1 MRGIVSIAGYV
12 PYRRLERSSVTAFFG
27 KGGGAGTRAVA
38 GFDEDTTTMAVEACR
53 LALDACPAGH
63 ASVFSPGG
71 APMAVWLSTAS
82 PVYLD
87 KTNATVLHA
96 ALGLPEEA
104 SAYDFGGAL
113 RSAGGVLNAALDGR
127 GTVLVAVAD
136 RRDGLPTS
144 VDEQAAGDAA
154 AAVLVADDG
163 PGTPVI
169 AEQVARASLTTE
181 LLERWRAP
189 GEPCSSVWEER
200 LAEGWYMGLGQ
211 RAWERA
217 LAAADTDADGVDRAA
232 VVGMHGRAVAAVR
245 RSLGVRPEAL
255 LADDLTATVGQA
267 GSAHGALVLASLL
280 ERADPGETI
289 ALVSLA
295 DGADVTVL
303 RTTAA
308 VATWRPVVPVADQVA
323 NGATLDYARFLAW
336 RGMVTPEPPRR
347 PEPARVSSAAAGRS
361 VRWKYGFVGSRD
373 RSSGMV
379 HLPPARV
386 SASGGGVDDME
397 PAPRADDLA
406 TVATFTVDRLAY
418 SPSPPIVFA
427 VVDFD
432 GGGRFPVELTDVDPD
447 EVAIG
452 QRVRMTFRRL
462 FSAEGIHDYFWKA
475 TPVRSAPSTA
485 VTRS

>member
-12 PYRRLERSSVTAFFG
+12 PYRRLERSSVSAFFG

-53 LALDACPAGH
+53 AALDACPGGRSSA
-63 ASVFSPGG
+63 FSPGG
-71 APMAVWLSTAS
+71 GPMAVWLSTAS
-82 PVYLD
+82 PAYLD
-87 KTNATVLHA
+87 KTNATAVHA

-113 RSAGGVLNAALDGR
+113 RSAGGALHAALDGR

-144 VDEQAAGDAA
+144 VDEQAGGDAG
-154 AAVLVADDG
+154 AAVVVADDG
-163 PGTPVI
+163 PGTAVI
-169 AEQVARASLTTE
+169 AEPVARASLTTE
-181 LLERWRAP
+181 LVERWRAP
-189 GEPCSSVWEER
+189 GEACSSTWEER
-200 LAEGWYMGLGQ
+200 LAEGRYVALGQ

-217 LAAADTDADGVDRAA
+217 LAAAGIDASAVDRAA

-245 RSLGVRPEAL
+245 RSLGVRPDAL
-255 LADDLTATVGQA
+255 SDDLSATVGQA
-267 GSAHGALVLASLL
+267 GAAHGALALASLL
-280 ERADPGETI
+280 EQAGPGETV
-289 ALVSLA
+289 ALASLA
-295 DGADVTVL
+295 DGADVTVF
-303 RTTAA
+303 RTTEAIAA
-308 VATWRPVVPVADQVA
+308 WRPVQSVADQVA
-323 NGATLDYARFLAW
+323 GGAPLGYARFLAW

-347 PEPARVSSAAAGRS
+347 PEPARVSSAAASRS
-361 VRWKYGFVGSRD
+361 IPWKYGFVGSRD

-386 SASGGGVDDME
+386 SVSGGAVDDME

-452 QRVRMTFRRL
+452 LRVRMTFRRL
-462 FSAEGIHDYFWKA
+462 YSAEGIHDYFWKA
-475 TPVRSAPSTA
+475 TPVRSTTSTA
-485 VTRS
+485 AATRS